1 MAPVEDGREEDEL
14 VEIQE
19 EEAEQDAEPLRVA
32 KDPKLPSQEDVES
45 HRCSHIPFREWCRHC
60 VLGRGRGDPHL
71 RTAGSSIP
79 VVGLDYFFIDGDKV
93 KARKELDYPDDPAGE
108 ANLEAARAAGTLIKC
123 LVVRCAATKNVFGHV
138 IPRKGADE
146 EDFAANRVV
155 KIVEWLGHTEL
166 ILKGDNEP
174 ALQALTARALELIR
188 VRVTKVAKIGSE
200 TPPAYD
206 SQSNGAVEV
215 GVMLIRGM
223 FRTIRLC
230 LEARLDRKIPVD
242 HALVPWLLEHAC
254 LLINVKSRGAD
265 GLTGWARARG
275 RNFAQKLV
283 GFGEKVLYKLP
294 MKGPHAAANMDA
306 KWADGACLGYSWTSN
321 TYVIETREGGITTAR
336 SLRRVPMPNRWCP
349 ETLSK
354 ISATPWA
361 RRERA
366 TEVRFTDP
374 APVPDEPVAVAP
386 PVLRDASVS
395 LTRTYAATASL
406 TAASNVATFNATDAP
421 RPGSNTMKCA
431 EHASSTRSVR
441 QMKARHDWLPTKRA
455 LTATWPSTSN
465 TKIGNEILQSQ
476 EELTT
481 FTYDHPR
488 HRHGCCNPTNRL
500 KENLIPR
507 ILDLPTQASTHGCCN
522 LTTQYTSTS
531 TRAERMRRTQAR
543 LYRTWT
549 PRAWTST
556 ATRPWASSAASS
568 RRPRITSASCYCSS
582 WAAKAAA
589 SNAKHVLHAHESYP
603 KCIRHRA

>member
-1 MAPVEDGREEDEL
+1 MAPVADGREEDEL

-60 VLGRGRGDPHL
+60 VLGRGRGDPHF

-93 KARKELDYPDDPAGE
+93 KARNQLDYSDDPAGE

-123 LVVRCAATKNVFGHV
+123 LVVRCSATKNVFGHV

-155 KIVEWLGHTEL
+155 KIIEWLGHTEL

-188 VRVTKVAKIGSE
+188 VRVAKVIKIGSE

-242 HALVPWLLEHAC
+242 HALIPWLLEHAC
-254 LLINVKSRGAD
+254 LLINAKSRGAD

-321 TYVIETREGGITTAR
+321 T
-336 SLRRVPMPNRWCP
+336 
-349 ETLSK
+349 
-354 ISATPWA
+354 
-361 RRERA
+361 
-366 TEVRFTDP
+366 
-374 APVPDEPVAVAP
+374 
-386 PVLRDASVS
+386 
-395 LTRTYAATASL
+395 
-406 TAASNVATFNATDAP
+406 
-421 RPGSNTMKCA
+421 
-431 EHASSTRSVR
+431 
-441 QMKARHDWLPTKRA
+441 
-455 LTATWPSTSN
+455 
-465 TKIGNEILQSQ
+465 
-476 EELTT
+476 
-481 FTYDHPR
+481 
-488 HRHGCCNPTNRL
+488 
-500 KENLIPR
+500 
-507 ILDLPTQASTHGCCN
+507 
-522 LTTQYTSTS
+522 
-531 TRAERMRRTQAR
+531 
-543 LYRTWT
+543 
-549 PRAWTST
+549 
-556 ATRPWASSAASS
+556 
-568 RRPRITSASCYCSS
+568 
-582 WAAKAAA
+582 
-589 SNAKHVLHAHESYP
+589 
-603 KCIRHRA
+603 